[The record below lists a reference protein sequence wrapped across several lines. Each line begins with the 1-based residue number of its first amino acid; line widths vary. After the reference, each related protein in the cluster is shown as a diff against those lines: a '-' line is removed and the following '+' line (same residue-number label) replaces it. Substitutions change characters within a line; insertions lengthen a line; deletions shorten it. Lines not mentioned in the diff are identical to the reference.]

1 MPTINKVIKEF
12 VNFGDYVDE
21 NGPRMT
27 KNAFEKLSITE
38 KDVIRKVVSLLFQ
51 IFLNALKFSL

>member
-12 VNFGDYVDE
+12 VNFGDFVDE

-27 KNAFEKLSITE
+27 KNAFEKLSINE
-38 KDVIRKVVSLLFQ
+38 KDVIRKVVRS
-51 IFLNALKFSL
+51 IVFLI

>member
-12 VNFGDYVDE
+12 VNFGDFVDE

-38 KDVIRKVVSLLFQ
+38 KDAIRRVVRITEFQ
-51 IFLNALKFSL
+51 I